1 MKKMESPV
9 APPLSPFLRQGGC
22 SGVRSPLRLVAIFLF
37 ALTFSAV
44 LSADSVIEEIVARVN
59 NDIITRDEF
68 QRSRSEL
75 MNELKQKDPANA
87 DAKFQD
93 QQKDVLRDLIDQDLL
108 VQKGKD
114 DGITADTELIKR
126 LDDLRK
132 QMHLDSMEE
141 LEKAASEQ
149 GVSFEDFKNNLRNQ
163 IITQQVIGRE
173 VGSHMQITHEEVQKY
188 YDEHKSEMEQ
198 PEQIRL
204 SEILVSTDP
213 KGSDKEATP
222 EDLAAA
228 EQKARA
234 LQQEIKNGQKFEDV
248 AKKSSDGPTAN
259 DGGDLGYFKR
269 GMLAKELE
277 DVTFNMKAGDVS
289 DVIRTKQ
296 GFVLLKVDEHQQ
308 AGIPPL
314 PQMEDKIKDA
324 IYYEKLQP
332 ALRAYL
338 TKLRE
343 DAYIDIKQ
351 GYEDSGAS
359 PNETKPVYMAASN
372 EPAKA
377 KKKKKHFL
385 VF

>member
-1 MKKMESPV
+1 MK
-9 APPLSPFLRQGGC
+9 
-22 SGVRSPLRLVAIFLF
+22 LRLFAVAAF
-37 ALTFSAV
+37 ALAFTVV

-68 QRSRSEL
+68 QRSRAEL
-75 MNELKQKDPANA
+75 LNELKQKDPGNA
-87 DAKFQD
+87 DSKFQQ

-141 LEKAASEQ
+141 LEKAANEQ
-149 GVSFEDFKNNLRNQ
+149 GVSFEDFKNNMRNQ

-198 PEQIRL
+198 PEQVRL
-204 SEILVSTDP
+204 SEILVSTEP
-213 KGSDKEATP
+213 KGDNKEVTP
-222 EDLAAA
+222 EQLAAA

-234 LQQEIKNGQKFEDV
+234 LQQQIKDGAKFEDV

-259 DGGDLGYFKR
+259 DGGDLGLFKR

-277 DVTFNMKAGDVS
+277 DVTFGMKAGEVS

-296 GFVLLKVDEHQQ
+296 GFVLLKVNEHTQ
-308 AGIPPL
+308 AGVPPL
-314 PQMEDKIKDA
+314 AQVEDQIKDA
-324 IYYEKLQP
+324 LYYQKLQP

-343 DAYIDIKQ
+343 EAYIDIKS

-359 PNETKPVYMAASN
+359 PNETKPIYMAASN

-385 VF
+385 LF

>member
-1 MKKMESPV
+1 MK
-9 APPLSPFLRQGGC
+9 
-22 SGVRSPLRLVAIFLF
+22 LRLFAFAAF
-37 ALTFSAV
+37 ALAFSAV
-44 LSADSVIEEIVARVN
+44 LSADSVVEEIVARVN

-75 MNELKQKDPANA
+75 INELKQKDAANA

-93 QQKDVLRDLIDQDLL
+93 QQKNVLRDLIDQDLL

-141 LEKAASEQ
+141 LEKAANEQ

-204 SEILVSTDP
+204 SEILVSTEP
-213 KGSDKEATP
+213 KGSDKEVTP

-234 LQQEIKNGQKFEDV
+234 LQQQIKDGQKFEDV
-248 AKKSSDGPTAN
+248 AKKASDGPTAN

-296 GFVLLKVDEHQQ
+296 GFVLLKVNEHQQ

-314 PQMEDKIKDA
+314 PQMEDQIKDA
-324 IYYEKLQP
+324 LYYQKLQP
-332 ALRAYL
+332 ALRDYL

-343 DAYIDIKQ
+343 DAYIDIKS

-359 PNETKPVYMAASN
+359 HNETKPVYMAAST